1 MIYLVE
7 HFYSIQGEGKYLGT
21 PSLFFRFGGC
31 NMKCEGFGCSETA
44 PNGVQIVGCDTVY
57 AVDKKHFG
65 ATWFGVESIDELIEI
80 YNSYTLPIKAD
91 IVLTG
96 GEPLIYA
103 NDELFVEFVEFLQ
116 GKGHRVTF
124 ETNGAIDIDFEKYR
138 VYQRCVFALS
148 VKLSN
153 SGEPEG
159 KRISPTAIQ
168 NIATYSHDAFFKFT
182 VDKDSLA
189 SGIDEEIN
197 EIIKLAPSVCVYCMP
212 KGGSKAELEYHGE
225 AVIEYCKSKGYVYS
239 DRLHIRLWDQNKGV

>member
-65 ATWFGVESIDELIEI
+65 DTWSGIESLDELVEI
-80 YNSYTLPIKAD
+80 YNSYILPIKAD

-124 ETNGAIDIDFEKYR
+124 ETNGAIDVDFEKHR

-153 SGEPEG
+153 SGESEN
-159 KRISPTAIQ
+159 KRINPEAIQ
-168 NIATYSHDAFFKFT
+168 NIATYSQDAFFKFT
-182 VDKDSLA
+182 VDKDSLT
-189 SGIDEEIN
+189 SSIDNEID
-197 EIIKLAPSVCVYCMP
+197 EIIKFAPSISVYCMP
-212 KGGSKAELEYHGE
+212 KGGSKAELEYHCE
-225 AVIEYCKSKGYVYS
+225 AVIEYCKNKGYVYS